1 MTTQLLLKI
10 LVISDVFFIYINYE
24 IEVATFWKEYRVNF
38 GAFDYSEVRKKQ
50 DFYMSA
56 GVSGSQLCFFLG
68 AKAIN
73 LKFDLVSHYET
84 LDLQNALLI

>member
-1 MTTQLLLKI
+1 
-10 LVISDVFFIYINYE
+10 
-24 IEVATFWKEYRVNF
+24 
-38 GAFDYSEVRKKQ
+38 
-50 DFYMSA
+50 MSA